1 MSIPQETICYF
12 FAYPL
17 HMVMETSVRS
27 RRRRVWV
34 CFIRRGLLSCNS
46 DCRCVI

>member
-27 RRRRVWV
+27 RRRRV
-34 CFIRRGLLSCNS
+34 CFIRRELLSRNS
-46 DCRCVI
+46 DYRCVT